1 MLKGKHH
8 HRFLRFLLLCP
19 FFFVGSFGLLR
30 AEEVGQEYQLK
41 AAFLVNFSRF
51 ITWPEQSFL
60 SEQQEI
66 TFCIA
71 GKNPFGAT
79 LSSVES
85 KKINGRNIK
94 VVYADSLQ
102 RLPQC
107 HLLYV
112 SSSEKNDLAF
122 LLTRIGR
129 HPVVTVSDLP
139 GFVAAGGSIEFVI
152 KDDRLSFIINNS
164 ELKQRGI
171 QASAAMLDLAAS
183 VR

>member
-1 MLKGKHH
+1 MSKYKLYYK
-8 HRFLRFLLLCP
+8 FLRFLLLCSL
-19 FFFVGSFGLLR
+19 FLMVSSGLLR
-30 AEEVGQEYQLK
+30 AEEVSQEYQLK

-51 ITWPEQSFL
+51 LTWPEQSFPP
-60 SEQQEI
+60 EQQEI

-79 LSSVES
+79 LSAVEG
-85 KKINGRNIK
+85 KKINGRNVK
-94 VVYADSLQ
+94 VVFAGSLQ

-112 SSSEKNDLAF
+112 SSSEKNDLAVF
-122 LLTRIGR
+122 LSRIGQNSM
-129 HPVVTVSDLP
+129 VTVSDIP

-152 KDDRLSFIINNS
+152 KDDRLSFVINNAD
-164 ELKQRGI
+164 LKKRGI
-171 QASAAMLDLAAS
+171 QASAAMLDLAVS